1 MKIALISAPCLVIL
15 AGLAVAASSDPP
27 GASAETRTMCPM
39 FLAKFCVADK
49 GGAPHT
55 EMTNPCF
62 AKQKGLTVVHMG
74 ECAHDHD

>member
-1 MKIALISAPCLVIL
+1 MRIALISAVFLVIL
-15 AGLAVAASSDPP
+15 AGPAAAASSDPP
-27 GASAETRTMCPM
+27 GASGEIRTMCPM

-49 GGAPHT
+49 GGYRHT

-74 ECAHDHD
+74 ECPPD